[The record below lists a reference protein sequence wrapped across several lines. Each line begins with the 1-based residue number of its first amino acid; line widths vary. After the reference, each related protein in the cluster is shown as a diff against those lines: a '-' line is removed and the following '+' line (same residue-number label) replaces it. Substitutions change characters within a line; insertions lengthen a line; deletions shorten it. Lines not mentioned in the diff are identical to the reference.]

1 MSKETLSRD
10 ILSILESD
18 SRTDAARIATML
30 GVSCDEVERE
40 IKRLEDEKIILGY
53 RTLVN
58 WEITDNDCTKAYIEL
73 KITPQRGEGFDALA
87 ERIYKYPQVKS
98 LTLMS
103 GAYDLL
109 LEVEGKSLRDVAMF
123 VSEKLA
129 QMESVISTATHF
141 VLKTYKKENVIFEN
155 TEEDLREVITL

>member
-1 MSKETLSRD
+1 MSKETLSKD

-18 SRTDAARIATML
+18 SRLDPARIASML
-30 GVSCDEVERE
+30 GASESEVERE
-40 IKRLEDEKIILGY
+40 IKRLEAENVILGY

-73 KITPQRGEGFDALA
+73 KITPQRGEGFDAVS

-141 VLKTYKKENVIFEN
+141 VLKTYKKENIIFEN